1 VEVVNLLNSFESEN
15 AIIELLN
22 VDFFRGVLHDDVN
35 AFEENGNG
43 GQQDQTGEQEGANR
57 ICNLPFGLNLDNNG
71 SGNDSNAL
79 HHISED
85 MNNSCAD
92 VHVLIDIV
100 LLLLLNG
107 PI

>member
-43 GQQDQTGEQEGANR
+43 GQQDQT
-57 ICNLPFGLNLDNNG
+57 
-71 SGNDSNAL
+71 
-79 HHISED
+79 
-85 MNNSCAD
+85 
-92 VHVLIDIV
+92 
-100 LLLLLNG
+100 
-107 PI
+107 